1 MIILMHRYLNTY
13 IFLVLR
19 IGGWLGMTCPHGIC
33 YGLKWLLR
41 HEGPRDH
48 VDMIMNL
55 AAVPNVVVVD
65 MANMVV
71 AHARNRGYNVF
82 QPFDG
87 RVTECTPDNI
97 QKERDGELEVDW
109 PWFPNGPE
117 SDANDKVTIT
127 DEEQTI
133 CNPSTGSAEHYC
145 LFDQFHEKNST
156 DPADC
161 LRRMSCVNQLA
172 GKTNS
177 ETAEQFNNR
186 RNRDNYFTTSLTAH
200 NSVFVERLATHFNN
214 QKINRRVMI
223 SHSRQVNIY
232 LCKKY
237 TLRKNVQHDKEAKN
251 VM

>member
-1 MIILMHRYLNTY
+1 
-13 IFLVLR
+13 
-19 IGGWLGMTCPHGIC
+19 MTCPHGIC

-71 AHARNRGYNVF
+71 VHARNRGYNVF

-87 RVTECTPDNI
+87 RVAECTPDNI
-97 QKERDGELEVDW
+97 QKARDGKLEVDW

-117 SDANDKVTIT
+117 SDTNDKVTIT

-214 QKINRRVMI
+214 EKINRRVMI
-223 SHSRQVNIY
+223 SHSRQVNMY